1 MLLVETPAAPSL
13 VPRRGYLSISTA
25 SVRQKQTRVKTSLA
39 QTDNLMYMRMKALV
53 FIAKKFKMP
62 IKRAFL
68 SIKL

>member
-13 VPRRGYLSISTA
+13 MTRRGYLSISTA